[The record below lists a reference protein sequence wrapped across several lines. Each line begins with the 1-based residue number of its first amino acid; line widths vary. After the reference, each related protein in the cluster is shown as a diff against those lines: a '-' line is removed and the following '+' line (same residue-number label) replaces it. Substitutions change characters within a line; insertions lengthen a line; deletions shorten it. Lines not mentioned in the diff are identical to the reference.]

1 MHTLYIPDEV
11 FAFQFVLLSRSRTTR
26 QTLEC
31 GGLAARTALA
41 RSNDIALE
49 ARWHHLPLLFSR
61 LGTLRHGARER
72 SPRTRLAFPAHS
84 RQSRTPGGENDE
96 MSRLRGGHRAPQKF
110 AREKR
115 SREFRTARVSAN
127 VKWRLLLTR
136 SFSTLVR
143 KCPTGSVCLPWP

>member
-1 MHTLYIPDEV
+1 MHTLSNESSRLTC
-11 FAFQFVLLSRSRTTR
+11 FSRSHTTR

-61 LGTLRHGARER
+61 LSTLRHRARER
-72 SPRTRLAFPAHS
+72 SPRTRVAFPTHS
-84 RQSRTPGGENDE
+84 RQSRTPGGEDDQ

-136 SFSTLVR
+136 VFLRLSENVR
-143 KCPTGSVCLPWP
+143 LAPYGYRDVRPNI